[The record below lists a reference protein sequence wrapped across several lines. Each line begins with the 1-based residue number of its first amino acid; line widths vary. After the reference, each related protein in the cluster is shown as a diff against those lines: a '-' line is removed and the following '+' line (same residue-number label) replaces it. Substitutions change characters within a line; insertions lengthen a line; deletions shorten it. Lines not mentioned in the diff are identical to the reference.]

1 MVAIAQARN
10 PETNVFDRVA
20 LVVTRYVCVCVGV
33 FVCVLCVLCYSGAL
47 ELSLFF
53 VVVYPGFEF

>member
-10 PETNVFDRVA
+10 PETNVFDRVG
-20 LVVTRYVCVCVGV
+20 LVVTRYVCVCVC
-33 FVCVLCVLCYSGAL
+33 VCVCIVCAVLLAIP
-47 ELSLFF
+47 F

>member
-10 PETNVFDRVA
+10 PETNVFDRVG
-20 LVVTRYVCVCVGV
+20 LVVTRYVCVCVCLCI
-33 FVCVLCVLCYSGAL
+33 VCAVLLAIL
-47 ELSLFF
+47 F